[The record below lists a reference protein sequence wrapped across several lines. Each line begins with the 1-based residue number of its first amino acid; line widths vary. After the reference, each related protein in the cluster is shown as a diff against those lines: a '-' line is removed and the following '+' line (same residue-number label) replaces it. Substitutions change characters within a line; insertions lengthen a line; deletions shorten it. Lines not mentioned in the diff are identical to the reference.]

1 MAQHIL
7 IQNSANKNVQKICQS
22 IRDQFRKGISIIRS
36 SLKYQEI
43 YEENFKESENDIV
56 FQTWRTINQNRE
68 NFEIHFNSQKEKI
81 TKIYL
86 IK

>member
-1 MAQHIL
+1 MAQHIS
-7 IQNSANKNVQKICQS
+7 IQNSANKNIQKIYWS
-22 IRDQFRKGISIIRS
+22 ICSQFKKGIFVVRA

-56 FQTWRTINQNRE
+56 FQTWRTINKDRE
-68 NFEIHFNSQKEKI
+68 NFEIHFNSQKGKI

-86 IK
+86 VK